1 MASQPPSFKQTG
13 RNLKLARD
21 TELSH
26 RFVPEFVRFGGILI
40 PCPNDD
46 VTFNLGRLAS
56 PAKCSVVFDE
66 IVGVETAHG
75 TPRPLLIDFLKCLI
89 GCGVPECA
97 GPAMMARILASSIG
111 DWLLCRLQFVYFGVE
126 ILLGPPKLIAV
137 AMAASGN
144 SLREAVD
151 LECHVEALGTSNPLA
166 CPARSYQNIVICL
179 RARGKEP
186 VREAQMISSRETPI
200 SLRTSSG
207 SRLNWSV
214 AHHMALRSARRRD
227 HLRNEPTAARRLD
240 IIELPFIL
248 CVTAIAPER
257 ISGRSARSQGRSPIA
272 VDGLDLLERSRLAG
286 RGRPRATHI
295 VQFGSVARNDE
306 RAKR

>member
-1 MASQPPSFKQTG
+1 
-13 RNLKLARD
+13 
-21 TELSH
+21 
-26 RFVPEFVRFGGILI
+26 
-40 PCPNDD
+40 
-46 VTFNLGRLAS
+46 
-56 PAKCSVVFDE
+56 
-66 IVGVETAHG
+66 
-75 TPRPLLIDFLKCLI
+75 
-89 GCGVPECA
+89 
-97 GPAMMARILASSIG
+97 
-111 DWLLCRLQFVYFGVE
+111 
-126 ILLGPPKLIAV
+126 
-137 AMAASGN
+137 
-144 SLREAVD
+144 
-151 LECHVEALGTSNPLA
+151 
-166 CPARSYQNIVICL
+166 
-179 RARGKEP
+179 
-186 VREAQMISSRETPI
+186 MISSRETPI

-306 RAKR
+306 LAKR